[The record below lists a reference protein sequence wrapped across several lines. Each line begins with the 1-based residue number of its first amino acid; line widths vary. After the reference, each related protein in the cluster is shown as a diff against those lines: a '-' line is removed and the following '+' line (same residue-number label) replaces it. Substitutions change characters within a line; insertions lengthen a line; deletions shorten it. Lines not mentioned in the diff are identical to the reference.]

1 MGHVA
6 TKNFSSMK
14 PYVDMITRLEKNVAR
29 RKVNIEYIKK
39 MTIVKPLTWLSLLLL
54 FLSSYAMADNAY
66 TVGVV
71 PQFDSRQIAHI
82 WQPILKEVSRRSNIQ
97 LELKA
102 SPNMGAFEKQL
113 KEGVFDFAYMNPY
126 QAVSGQQMQGYM
138 PLLNDNGRKLFGIIV
153 VKKDSP
159 IRSVQELDG
168 QQIAFPS
175 ATSLGATLLTRAE
188 LARKFN
194 VTLNGLYVKS
204 HSSVYL
210 NVIMGTVIAGGGVQ
224 NTLLQQP
231 DAILN
236 KLRVLYTTN
245 TVPSHSISAHP
256 RVSPPVQAAIQQAFL
271 DLGNDKKGRQLL
283 ANIPM
288 KKIGP
293 ATISDYEP
301 IKNLNLE
308 TFLTGATSQ

>member
-1 MGHVA
+1 MNVRHVNM
-6 TKNFSSMK
+6 TTILN
-14 PYVDMITRLEKNVAR
+14 RLK
-29 RKVNIEYIKK
+29 
-39 MTIVKPLTWLSLLLL
+39 WLPLLLL
-54 FLSSYAMADNAY
+54 LSNGTLASEVHS
-66 TVGVV
+66 VGVV
-71 PQFDSRQIAHI
+71 PQFESRQIAHI

-97 LELKA
+97 LKLKG
-102 SPNMGAFEKQL
+102 SPNMVAFEKQL
-113 KEGVFDFAYMNPY
+113 KAGEFDFAYINPY
-126 QAVSGQQMQGYM
+126 QAVTSHQTQGYS

-153 VKKDSP
+153 VKKGSP
-159 IRSVQELDG
+159 IQSVHELDG

-175 ATSLGATLLTRAE
+175 ATAFGATLLTRAE

-194 VTLNGLYVKS
+194 ITLNGLYVKS

-210 NVIMGTVIAGGGVQ
+210 NVIMGTTIAGGGVQ

-231 DAILN
+231 DTILG
-236 KLRVLYTTN
+236 KLRVLYTTD
-245 TVPSHSISAHP
+245 TFSSHPISAHP

-271 DLGNDKKGRQLL
+271 DLGNDKQGRQLL

-288 KKIGP
+288 KKIGA

-308 TFLTGATSQ
+308 AFLTGANVQ

>member
-1 MGHVA
+1 MNVRHVNMTA
-6 TKNFSSMK
+6 MLS
-14 PYVDMITRLEKNVAR
+14 RLK
-29 RKVNIEYIKK
+29 
-39 MTIVKPLTWLSLLLL
+39 WLPLLL
-54 FLSSYAMADNAY
+54 FLSNG
-66 TVGVV
+66 TVAGEVYSVGIV
-71 PQFDSRQIAHI
+71 PQFESRQITHI

-102 SPNMGAFEKQL
+102 SPNMVAFEKQL

-126 QAVSGQQMQGYM
+126 QAVTSQQMQGYT

-168 QQIAFPS
+168 QQVAFPS
-175 ATSLGATLLTRAE
+175 ATALGATLLTRAE

-194 VTLNGLYVKS
+194 ITLNGLYVKS

-210 NVIMGTVIAGGGVQ
+210 NVIMGTAIAGGGVQ

-256 RVSPPVQAAIQQAFL
+256 RVLPPIQATIQQTFL
-271 DLGNDKKGRQLL
+271 DLGNDKKGQQLL
-283 ANIPM
+283 ANIPI
-288 KKIGP
+288 KKIGL
-293 ATISDYEP
+293 ATIGDYDVV
-301 IKNLNLE
+301 KNLKLE
-308 TFLTGATSQ
+308 NFLTGVTSQ

>member
-1 MGHVA
+1 MNVRHVNMTA
-6 TKNFSSMK
+6 MLS
-14 PYVDMITRLEKNVAR
+14 RLK
-29 RKVNIEYIKK
+29 
-39 MTIVKPLTWLSLLLL
+39 WLPLLL
-54 FLSSYAMADNAY
+54 FLSNG
-66 TVGVV
+66 TVAGEVYSVGIV
-71 PQFDSRQIAHI
+71 PQFESRQITHI

-102 SPNMGAFEKQL
+102 SPNMVAFEKQL

-126 QAVSGQQMQGYM
+126 QAVTSQQMQGYM

-168 QQIAFPS
+168 QQVAFPS
-175 ATSLGATLLTRAE
+175 ATALGATLLTRAE

-194 VTLNGLYVKS
+194 ITLNGLYVKS
-204 HSSVYL
+204 HSSAYL
-210 NVIMGTVIAGGGVQ
+210 NVITGTAIAGGGVQ

-236 KLRVLYTTN
+236 KLRVLYTTD
-245 TVPSHSISAHP
+245 TVPSHPISAHP
-256 RVSPPVQAAIQQAFL
+256 RVLPPIQAAIQQTFL

-283 ANIPM
+283 ANIPI

-308 TFLTGATSQ
+308 TFLTGVTSQ

>member
-1 MGHVA
+1 
-6 TKNFSSMK
+6 
-14 PYVDMITRLEKNVAR
+14 MITTLEKNNGQ

-39 MTIVKPLTWLSLLLL
+39 MTIVQPLTWLSLLLL
-54 FLSSYAMADNAY
+54 FLSSYAMADDAY

-71 PQFDSRQIAHI
+71 PQFESRQIAHI

-97 LELKA
+97 LKLKA
-102 SPNMGAFEKQL
+102 SPNMVAFEKQL

-126 QAVSGQQMQGYM
+126 QAVTSQQIQGYK
-138 PLLNDNGRKLFGIIV
+138 PLLKDNGRKLFGIIV

-168 QQIAFPS
+168 QQVAFPS
-175 ATSLGATLLTRAE
+175 ATALGATLLTRAE

-194 VTLNGLYVKS
+194 ITLNGLYVKS

-210 NVIMGTVIAGGGVQ
+210 NVIMGTAIAGGGVQ

-231 DAILN
+231 AAILG
-236 KLRVLYTTN
+236 KLRVLYTTD
-245 TVPSHSISAHP
+245 TVPSHPISAHP
-256 RVSPPVQAAIQQAFL
+256 RVSPPIQATIQQTFL
-271 DLGNDKKGRQLL
+271 DLGNDKKGQQLL

-293 ATISDYEP
+293 ATIGDYDVV
-301 IKNLNLE
+301 KNLKLE
-308 TFLTGATSQ
+308 KFLTGANTQ

>member
-1 MGHVA
+1 MNVRHVNMTA
-6 TKNFSSMK
+6 MLS
-14 PYVDMITRLEKNVAR
+14 RLK
-29 RKVNIEYIKK
+29 
-39 MTIVKPLTWLSLLLL
+39 WLPLLL
-54 FLSSYAMADNAY
+54 FLSNG
-66 TVGVV
+66 TVAGEVYSVGIV
-71 PQFDSRQIAHI
+71 PQFESRQITHI
-82 WQPILKEVSRRSNIQ
+82 WHPILKEVSRRSNIQ

-102 SPNMGAFEKQL
+102 SPNMVAFEKQL

-126 QAVSGQQMQGYM
+126 QAVTSQQMQGYT
-138 PLLNDNGRKLFGIIV
+138 PLLNDNGRQLFGIIV

-168 QQIAFPS
+168 QQVAFPS
-175 ATSLGATLLTRAE
+175 ATALGATLLTRAE

-194 VTLNGLYVKS
+194 ITLNGLYVKS

-210 NVIMGTVIAGGGVQ
+210 NVIMGTAIAGGGVQ

-256 RVSPPVQAAIQQAFL
+256 RVLPPIQATIQQTFL
-271 DLGNDKKGRQLL
+271 DLGNDKKGQQLL
-283 ANIPM
+283 ANIPI
-288 KKIGP
+288 KKIGL
-293 ATISDYEP
+293 ATIGDYDVV
-301 IKNLNLE
+301 KNLKLE
-308 TFLTGATSQ
+308 NFLTGVTSQ